1 MTPARPDPRRLLAKA
16 QRQLADARK
25 TLAGMR
31 QAERDLR
38 TERGR
43 LEREIQT
50 ENYQAGQVGRAP
62 EGIPERRAR
71 IAEIE
76 QESVDYVQRLRG
88 AEETLGQ
95 AEEAVRTAT
104 IGCYRE
110 LRADLATEKD
120 AILEEEERLAE
131 AVQALQARRVAYR
144 NEMRRI
150 TRTIP
155 GYGDLTFVARD
166 QLGVQGGDQE
176 QTLDV
181 WPDPLDRY
189 GARALIGYVLAA
201 GTPRWLLEAQAQA
214 ELDAQEEEAH
224 AMVTGMAQTPAT
236 FASGGVFERLA

>member
-1 MTPARPDPRRLLAKA
+1 
-16 QRQLADARK
+16 
-25 TLAGMR
+25 
-31 QAERDLR
+31 
-38 TERGR
+38 
-43 LEREIQT
+43 
-50 ENYQAGQVGRAP
+50 
-62 EGIPERRAR
+62 
-71 IAEIE
+71 
-76 QESVDYVQRLRG
+76 
-88 AEETLGQ
+88 
-95 AEEAVRTAT
+95 
-104 IGCYRE
+104 
-110 LRADLATEKD
+110 
-120 AILEEEERLAE
+120 
-131 AVQALQARRVAYR
+131 
-144 NEMRRI
+144 MRRI